1 MCRIRPF
8 PGAIDPM
15 PQRQGNNPKRRI
27 IPRDALDPGD
37 LDRLAREAH
46 YVGSAHHKSKPGDYG
61 FTPPTSP
68 RPHKSLCDGK
78 RIVKKREAMELFRQG
93 LSRGMV
99 SSYAKNG
106 FPKYVWAVD
115 QDNEVYE
122 AVAGRDGSYH
132 GYALNAGRERALCRR
147 VITEWNA
154 RAGTS

>member
-1 MCRIRPF
+1 
-8 PGAIDPM
+8 M
-15 PQRQGNNPKRRI
+15 PQRQGKNPKRKRRLA
-27 IPRDALDPGD
+27 PRDELDAED
-37 LDRLAREAH
+37 LRRLTREAR
-46 YVGSAHHKSKPGDYG
+46 YVGSAHHKSKPGDYR
-61 FTPPTSP
+61 FTPQTNP

-99 SSYAKNG
+99 SPYAKNG

-122 AVAGRDGSYH
+122 AVVGRDGSYH
-132 GYALNAGRERALCRR
+132 GYALNADREQDLCRR